1 MDYKSWRN
9 WLMNFASC
17 YKEKGFPYRFIIASL
32 LFIMKAPFIPCSNL
46 NDAKTMIIYDK
57 DYKTLGVIKH

>member
-1 MDYKSWRN
+1 
-9 WLMNFASC
+9 MNFASC

-46 NDAKTMIIYDK
+46 NDAKAMIIYDK